1 MTRSFKLEPKT
12 ENKKKLNFHRGPRLM
27 QPAPEEDAHVNRW
40 FESLDEV
47 GSAKRKLAID
57 HPDSQQPEKL
67 RYAPDPQM
75 RPLNIDKYLVNLNL
89 RQKWCKMA
97 AARVFPLAVPRHAIH
112 VIRVLTEMCEASLA
126 QIAGLAQSQAR
137 RQQPTNLH
145 DWNKLYQEL
154 RLTSERRNIVD
165 WKSVNK
171 ILKRIKPLCYD
182 DTKLETASQEAGAEE
197 NAGVAESFRSVR
209 TCLWILYLQLIAVKA
224 FLDWF
229 IPIGRLTTKDALGRS
244 QLECFPDLMVV
255 SDEIPVLAYCQSD
268 LVMATRALSMRWRSN
283 LFYFPGLEK
292 YVSILKA
299 RFVMLN
305 SFPASAETLDQVGL
319 YDEIEEEEEEEDAD
333 RSSSDQRR
341 LPNMAFLHK
350 MMGIFIPMERDI
362 MMHQQLMAK
371 ANKCVQSSVWTQVAQ
386 RVLVWK
392 IMARWMQSF
401 TSEARGQFV
410 AKRFRKNVMS
420 ALVRVGEIEVFE
432 HKYPNFN
439 CNPRNIV
446 SKLRPNDSRK
456 YDSQFMTPALRDVI
470 QNTLSAFVINKSDS
484 SNNNK
489 SNRPEDA
496 DIQDR
501 DTPPDHVS
509 ARRELLIHCLD
520 QLFQETNQS
529 LQFDFF
535 LIRDLGVSSQDITDI
550 LLRSKTESRV
560 IIIRT
565 LSGFSVWNPT
575 NGQLTLA
582 GNLPSAVVEWA
593 AEIIRNARLDSGSNR
608 FGDDVPSSSATS
620 GMNLGDLLRI
630 LGHIGLKKL
639 VLKLTSA

>member
-1 MTRSFKLEPKT
+1 
-12 ENKKKLNFHRGPRLM
+12 M
-27 QPAPEEDAHVNRW
+27 QPAPPEEDAHVNRW

-47 GSAKRKLAID
+47 GSAKRKLATS
-57 HPDSQQPEKL
+57 HPRAQPEKL
-67 RYAPDPQM
+67 RYASDPHM

-112 VIRVLTEMCEASLA
+112 VIRVLTEICEASLA
-126 QIAGLAQSQAR
+126 KIAGLAQAQAR
-137 RQQPTNLH
+137 RQQPSNLQ
-145 DWNKLYQEL
+145 DWNELYQEL
-154 RLTSERRNIVD
+154 RQTSERQNIVD

-182 DTKLETASQEAGAEE
+182 DTKLETASQEAGAVE
-197 NAGVAESFRSVR
+197 NAGVAEAYRSVR
-209 TCLWILYLQLIAVKA
+209 TCLWILYLRLVAVAA

-229 IPIGRLTTKDALGRS
+229 IPIGRLTAKDALGRA

-255 SDEIPVLAYCQSD
+255 SEAIPVLAYCQSD

-292 YVSILKA
+292 YVAVLKA

-319 YDEIEEEEEEEDAD
+319 YDEISAGAGDDDDDDETV
-333 RSSSDQRR
+333 SSDQRR

-362 MMHQQLMAK
+362 MMHQRLVAK
-371 ANKCVQSSVWTQVAQ
+371 AKTCVQSSVWTDVGQ

-392 IMARWMQSF
+392 IMATWMQLF

-410 AKRFRKNVMS
+410 AKLFRKNVMS
-420 ALVRVGEIEVFE
+420 SLVRVGEIEVFE
-432 HKYPNFN
+432 HKFPNFN

-456 YDSQFMTPALRDVI
+456 YDAQFMTPSLRDVI
-470 QNTLSAFVINKSDS
+470 QTTLPAFIISRTD
-484 SNNNK
+484 NNN
-489 SNRPEDA
+489 RPQDV
-496 DIQDR
+496 DIRDR

-509 ARRELLIHCLD
+509 ARRELLIRCLN

-535 LIRDLGVSSQDITDI
+535 LIRDLGVSPQNITDA
-550 LLRSKTESRV
+550 LLRSSTEGRV

-565 LSGFSVWNPT
+565 LSGFSVWNPI
-575 NGQLTLA
+575 NSQLTVG

-593 AEIIRNARLDSGSNR
+593 VEIIRNARLDPVSAHR
-608 FGDDVPSSSATS
+608 FDEAVPISSTVTTSA
-620 GMNLGDLLRI
+620 MNSSDLLRI
-630 LGHIGLKKL
+630 LGYIGLKKL
-639 VLKLTSA
+639 VLKLTHA

>member
-1 MTRSFKLEPKT
+1 
-12 ENKKKLNFHRGPRLM
+12 M
-27 QPAPEEDAHVNRW
+27 QPAPPEEDAHVNRW

-47 GSAKRKLAID
+47 GSAKRKLATS
-57 HPDSQQPEKL
+57 HPRAQPEKL
-67 RYAPDPQM
+67 RYASDPHM

-89 RQKWCKMA
+89 RQKWRKMA
-97 AARVFPLAVPRHAIH
+97 DARVFPLAVPRHAIH
-112 VIRVLTEMCEASLA
+112 VIRVLTEICEASLA
-126 QIAGLAQSQAR
+126 QIAGLAQTQAQ

-145 DWNKLYQEL
+145 DWNELYQEL
-154 RLTSERRNIVD
+154 RLTSERQNIVD
-165 WKSVNK
+165 WNSVDK

-197 NAGVAESFRSVR
+197 NAGVAEEFRSVR
-209 TCLWILYLQLIAVKA
+209 TCLWIIYLQLIAVKA

-229 IPIGRLTTKDALGRS
+229 IPIGRLTTKDALGRA

-292 YVSILKA
+292 YVGILKA

-305 SFPASAETLDQVGL
+305 SFPASAKTLDQVGL
-319 YDEIEEEEEEEDAD
+319 YDEIDD
-333 RSSSDQRR
+333 DTISSDQRR

-362 MMHQQLMAK
+362 MMHQRLVAK
-371 ANKCVQSSVWTQVAQ
+371 AKTCVQSSVWTDVGQ

-392 IMARWMQSF
+392 IMATWMQLF

-410 AKRFRKNVMS
+410 AKLFRKNVMS
-420 ALVRVGEIEVFE
+420 SLVRVGEIEVFE
-432 HKYPNFN
+432 HKFPNFN

-470 QNTLSAFVINKSDS
+470 QNTLSAFVVNRTD
-484 SNNNK
+484 NNN
-489 SNRPEDA
+489 NRPHDV
-496 DIQDR
+496 DIRDR

-509 ARRELLIHCLD
+509 ARRELLIRCLD

-529 LQFDFF
+529 LQFNFF
-535 LIRDLGVSSQDITDI
+535 LIRDLGVSPQNITDA
-550 LLRSKTESRV
+550 LLRSKTEARV

-565 LSGFSVWNPT
+565 LSGFSVWNPI
-575 NGQLTLA
+575 NSQLTVA
-582 GNLPSAVVEWA
+582 GNLPSAVIEWA
-593 AEIIRNARLDSGSNR
+593 AEIIRNARLDPVSSNR
-608 FGDDVPSSSATS
+608 FDEDVPSSSTATTS
-620 GMNLGDLLRI
+620 AMNLSDLLRI

-639 VLKLTSA
+639 VLKLTNA

>member
-1 MTRSFKLEPKT
+1 
-12 ENKKKLNFHRGPRLM
+12 M

-47 GSAKRKLAID
+47 GSAKRKLATS
-57 HPDSQQPEKL
+57 HPRAQPEKL
-67 RYAPDPQM
+67 RYAPDPHM

-112 VIRVLTEMCEASLA
+112 VIRVLTEICEASLA
-126 QIAGLAQSQAR
+126 KIAGLAQSQAQ

-145 DWNKLYQEL
+145 DWNELYQEL
-154 RLTSERRNIVD
+154 RLTSERQNIVD
-165 WKSVNK
+165 WNSVNK

-182 DTKLETASQEAGAEE
+182 DTKLETASQEAGAVE
-197 NAGVAESFRSVR
+197 NAGVAEAYRLVR
-209 TCLWILYLQLIAVKA
+209 TCLWILYLRLVAVKA

-229 IPIGRLTTKDALGRS
+229 IPIGRLTAKDALGRA

-292 YVSILKA
+292 YVTVLKA

-305 SFPASAETLDQVGL
+305 SFPASAKTLDQVGL
-319 YDEIEEEEEEEDAD
+319 YDEISAD
-333 RSSSDQRR
+333 DDTVSSDQRR
-341 LPNMAFLHK
+341 LPNMAFLHR

-362 MMHQQLMAK
+362 MMHQRLVAK
-371 ANKCVQSSVWTQVAQ
+371 AKTCVQSSVWTDVGQ

-392 IMARWMQSF
+392 IMATWMQLF

-410 AKRFRKNVMS
+410 AKLFRKNVMS
-420 ALVRVGEIEVFE
+420 SLVRVGEIEVFE
-432 HKYPNFN
+432 HKFPNFN

-470 QNTLSAFVINKSDS
+470 QNTLSAFVVNRTD
-484 SNNNK
+484 NNN
-489 SNRPEDA
+489 NRPHDV
-496 DIQDR
+496 DIRDR

-509 ARRELLIHCLD
+509 ARRELLIRCLD

-529 LQFDFF
+529 LQFNFF
-535 LIRDLGVSSQDITDI
+535 LIRDLGVSPQNITDA
-550 LLRSKTESRV
+550 LLRSKTEARV

-565 LSGFSVWNPT
+565 LSGFSVWNPI
-575 NGQLTLA
+575 NSQLTVA
-582 GNLPSAVVEWA
+582 GNLPSAVIEWA
-593 AEIIRNARLDSGSNR
+593 AEIIRNARLDPVSSNR
-608 FGDDVPSSSATS
+608 FDEDVPSSSTATTS
-620 GMNLGDLLRI
+620 AMNLSDLLRI

-639 VLKLTSA
+639 VLKLTNA